1 MIYYLHWRD
10 VNLYYMNRI
19 KQHLFNWF
27 EYFKEHFI
35 RIVFIIAFF
44 GICCFLFTL
53 LPREN
58 VLDSNYNIA
67 EQHIVIFGITLENW
81 LTALSIIGLIIG
93 AIWAIYQFDKN
104 VNRKQQEK
112 ASEIAKDFANN
123 FVERFSIISEVLL
136 KNEEIRTMLSKITNE
151 NLKSFTN
158 IEILDMVNDKNCFN
172 KYSQIINSKKTQI
185 RYEKLL
191 NKLYNK
197 KEKEKFN
204 SYFPLLVENTLNQLE
219 AACINI
225 SSNAAGSEYIYNSL
239 HQSFLKFVEIL
250 SIRISTNNRNNVDK
264 YYTHIIQVYNMWNN
278 QKYKDIEKFKKT
290 QKKINKLNSKAKKE
304 IKKLLEKKNK
314 TV

>member
-1 MIYYLHWRD
+1 
-10 VNLYYMNRI
+10 MNKI

-27 EYFKEHFI
+27 EYIKEHFV
-35 RIVFIIAFF
+35 RVVFITAIF

-53 LPREN
+53 FPREN
-58 VLDSNYNIA
+58 ILDSNNNIS
-67 EQHIVIFGITLENW
+67 EQHIIILGITLENW

-93 AIWAIYQFDKN
+93 AIWAIYQFDKTI
-104 VNRKQQEK
+104 NRKQQEK
-112 ASEIAKDFANN
+112 SSEIAKDFANN
-123 FVERFSIISEVLL
+123 FVERFSIISKVLL
-136 KNEEIRTMLSKITNE
+136 KNEEIKAMLSKISNE

-158 IEILDMVNDKNCFN
+158 MEILDIVKDKNCFN

-185 RYEKLL
+185 RYKTLL
-191 NKLYNK
+191 NKFYNK
-197 KEKEKFN
+197 KEQEKFN

-239 HQSFLKFVEIL
+239 HQSFLHFVEIL
-250 SIRISTNNRNNVDK
+250 SVKISTNNRNNVDK

-278 QKYKDIEKFKKT
+278 QKTKDIEKFNKT
-290 QKKINKLNSKAKKE
+290 QKKINKLNNKAKNE

>member
-1 MIYYLHWRD
+1 M
-10 VNLYYMNRI
+10 YYMNKI

-27 EYFKEHFI
+27 EYIKEHFV
-35 RIVFIIAFF
+35 RVVFITAIL

-53 LPREN
+53 FPREN
-58 VLDSNYNIA
+58 ILDSNNNIS
-67 EQHIVIFGITLENW
+67 EQHIIILGITLENW

-93 AIWAIYQFDKN
+93 AIWAIYQFDKTI
-104 VNRKQQEK
+104 NRKQQEK
-112 ASEIAKDFANN
+112 SSEIAKDFADNS
-123 FVERFSIISEVLL
+123 VERFSIISKVLL
-136 KNEEIRTMLSKITNE
+136 KNEEIKAMLSKISNE

-158 IEILDMVNDKNCFN
+158 MEILDIVKDKNCFN

-185 RYEKLL
+185 RYKTLL
-191 NKLYNK
+191 NKFYNK
-197 KEKEKFN
+197 KEQEKFN

-239 HQSFLKFVEIL
+239 HQSFLHFVEIL
-250 SIRISTNNRNNVDK
+250 SVKISTNNRNNVDK

-278 QKYKDIEKFKKT
+278 QKSKDIEKFNKT
-290 QKKINKLNSKAKKE
+290 QKKINKLNNKAKNE